1 MVHRYKLTSALLAV
15 SSVSIV
21 SATGAQHSVSTV
33 LPKLNKALGT
43 YVVTASAFN
52 TSKSG
57 AYTFG
62 DSRRAWGVA
71 GYLTKPGSSE
81 VDGIN
86 FDGSAPMN
94 MIVLPPVFD
103 VTASFLNTWCDWKN
117 EDDIVFLLISK
128 HFTSV
133 RLNTDP
139 HTLLPTEM
147 PQIHVTHV
155 GICTVAS
162 TVTDFG
168 SALFQPSFYVW
179 NVGGTAVAPPGAARP
194 PAPTAKSAVKA
205 SIVQPVVVKPLTKPA
220 VAPPPSAA
228 RPVVTPQTPVPPAST
243 ERFDPRVPLVHDFK
257 VQGKITATAASPDGA
272 LLAIGQD
279 NGTLGLLDVQARRL
293 KFSAA
298 VQPRNAFAYP
308 GVGSVVF
315 PEQGNAVL
323 VVTINGPVRMFDVTA
338 HRLRARTDGAAADA
352 PTTHRCRTTVPRPP
366 RPLRRDLPAIRSTD
380 LRWLLAIPT
389 DRRLPIP
396 SQRDSNDETAMTEG
410 CLCSP
415 GWFAVHGKLRVTSGS
430 LPRLA

>member
-1 MVHRYKLTSALLAV
+1 MLK
-15 SSVSIV
+15 
-21 SATGAQHSVSTV
+21 
-33 LPKLNKALGT
+33 KALGT
-43 YVVTASAFN
+43 CVVTASAFN
-52 TSKSG
+52 ISKSG

-62 DSRRAWGVA
+62 DSRRDWGMA

-94 MIVLPPVFD
+94 MIVLPLVFE
-103 VTASFLNTWCDWKN
+103 VTASFLNTWCGWKN
-117 EDDIVFLLISK
+117 EDDIVRLLISE

-155 GICTVAS
+155 GTCTVAS
-162 TVTDFG
+162 TVADLG
-168 SALFQPSFYVW
+168 GASFQPSFYVR
-179 NVGGTAVAPPGAARP
+179 NVGGTVVAPPGAARP
-194 PAPTAKSAVKA
+194 PAPTAKPAVKA
-205 SIVQPVVVKPLTKPA
+205 PIVQPVVVKPVTKPA
-220 VAPPPSAA
+220 VTPPPSAA
-228 RPVVTPQTPVPPAST
+228 RPIVTPQIPVPLAST
-243 ERFDPRVPLVHDFK
+243 ERFDPRIPLVHDFK
-257 VQGKITATAASPDGA
+257 VQGKITAMAARPDGT

-279 NGTLGLLDVQARRL
+279 DGTLGLLDVQARRL

-323 VVTINGPVRMFDVTA
+323 VTTMAGPVRMFDVTA

-366 RPLRRDLPAIRSTD
+366 RPLCRDLPAIRSTD
-380 LRWLLAIPT
+380 LPWLLVILT

-396 SQRDSNDETAMTEG
+396 SQRAPNDETAMTEG
-410 CLCSP
+410 CLCPP
-415 GWFAVHGKLRVTSGS
+415 GGFVVHSKLRLTSDS
-430 LPRLA
+430 LPWLA